1 MNIFFDTSPIF
12 KLYHVENDTQKIVDL
27 VNNPDLENIF
37 LSEIAKIEFSSIVW
51 RKVRLN
57 EFSEQEAKRINRR
70 FESDFRQ
77 YHFTQVDREI
87 MAQAKI
93 LIEKY
98 GHQGLRTLDSIQLS
112 TAVSLIDECQL
123 FVTSDKLL
131 HSFFQQENLPVV

>member
-131 HSFFQQENLPVV
+131 HSFFQQENMPVV